1 MTEQQTPHAFHD
13 VYADLV
19 AGLPPSQLK
28 EARKRLTT
36 CKQPLTDEELASEH
50 PRVQACLSRIAAAY
64 ARKKLRSATSS
75 KARRDAVREKLSDS
89 SFGTTTADV
98 TAEALALAKA
108 EAGDGAESLVS
119 SLSACT
125 VECVSDAVDAEE
137 LSSTEPSRPK
147 RCLVR
152 PALALALAEAKATA
166 VPAAAA
172 AAAAVPAAAIASCY
186 ATAQS
191 LAKKASGS
199 SLVSRR

>member
-50 PRVQACLSRIAAAY
+50 PRVQACLERLAAAY

-98 TAEALALAKA
+98 TA

-152 PALALALAEAKATA
+152 PALALAKATA